1 MSNTTVSPSYSGTA
15 LQKGSNNSEVARIQ
29 TYLNALRPYIPCL
42 TSTLTVDGKFGSGT
56 QKAVQCF
63 QGFSGLIADGIVGR
77 NTWNALITAYNNRFN
92 GSADTNPGISLRSG
106 NVSKD
111 VGQMQRHLNSASKVY
126 TAIANQSVDNHFGN
140 NMLNAVK
147 LFQRQFGLSAD
158 GIVGEKTWAQ
168 IVRIANAL
176 AQGTKPKV
184 TTPYPGTLLRQGS
197 SGDSVRLA
205 QSYLNGVGAVPVL
218 TVDGKFGPSTKN
230 AVVYFQTR
238 NGLKADGIIGSAT
251 WQKLVTMFNA
261 TL

>member
-1 MSNTTVSPSYSGTA
+1 
-15 LQKGSNNSEVARIQ
+15 
-29 TYLNALRPYIPCL
+29 
-42 TSTLTVDGKFGSGT
+42 
-56 QKAVQCF
+56 
-63 QGFSGLIADGIVGR
+63 
-77 NTWNALITAYNNRFN
+77 
-92 GSADTNPGISLRSG
+92 
-106 NVSKD
+106 
-111 VGQMQRHLNSASKVY
+111 MQRHLNSASKVY

-140 NMLNAVK
+140 NMINAVK

-158 GIVGEKTWAQ
+158 GIVGKKTWAQ

-184 TTPYPGTLLRQGS
+184 TTPYPGTLLQRGS

-230 AVVYFQTR
+230 SVVYFQTR